1 MILETVKET
10 NTFGSVLSV
19 PVIVSPATK
28 VPETESSPTTNSV
41 TSTPPIRNLNTSS
54 TIAVAS
60 FTEALIGLFACV
72 IVWPIRFVASEV
84 PCAKQRIIF

>member
-28 VPETESSPTTNSV
+28 VPETESSPTTYSV
-41 TSTPPIRNLNTSS
+41 TSTPPIKNLNVSS

-72 IVWPIRFVASEV
+72 IV
-84 PCAKQRIIF
+84 

>member
-1 MILETVKET
+1 MILETVNET
-10 NTFGSVLSV
+10 NTSSSVLSV
-19 PVIVSPATK
+19 PVIVEPATK

-60 FTEALIGLFACV
+60 FTEALIGLFACAV
-72 IVWPIRFVASEV
+72 SYTHLTLPTTSSV
-84 PCAKQRIIF
+84 

>member
-41 TSTPPIRNLNTSS
+41 TSTPPIRN
-54 TIAVAS
+54 
-60 FTEALIGLFACV
+60 
-72 IVWPIRFVASEV
+72 
-84 PCAKQRIIF
+84 